1 MRKVNVDVEP
11 DHGQDNDELEDIA
24 VEVERKF
31 SFAKSQAAT
40 IQGQGSSIIEDLA
53 RFNDDCKVE
62 STRMPRP
69 STR

>member
-31 SFAKSQAAT
+31 SFAKS
-40 IQGQGSSIIEDLA
+40 
-53 RFNDDCKVE
+53 
-62 STRMPRP
+62 
-69 STR
+69 